1 MAPIADLDSSLLFDS
16 ISSIG
21 RSKALLSPLYCI
33 AAQRKGARDWI

>member
-16 ISSIG
+16 ISSIS

-33 AAQRKGARDWI
+33 VTQRKGACDWI